1 MPWVYMLRCCD
12 GSLYTGWTTDLERRV
27 SEHNAGKASRY
38 TRSRLPVQLAFS
50 LELAEKSS
58 ARREEVRIKRLTRRE
73 KDALAGVPSATS
85 GGRHRDVEG

>member
-27 SEHNAGKASRY
+27 SQHNAGKASRY

-50 LELAEKSS
+50 LELAEKNS
-58 ARREEVRIKRLTRRE
+58 ARREEVRIKRMTRQE
-73 KDALAGVPSATS
+73 KDALAAAPSASS
-85 GGRHRDVEG
+85 GEVSP